1 MCKYCY
7 SDNSEEI
14 DKALKEL
21 DIPHDTSKP
30 HRPQTNAVAERAVR
44 RVKEGTSVTLDQ
56 SIEKIAN
63 WIISMGPKKFRYHLD
78 LEIINDKTPETWTTK
93 LI

>member
-1 MCKYCY
+1 M
-7 SDNSEEI
+7 SN
-14 DKALKEL
+14 
-21 DIPHDTSKP
+21 P
-30 HRPQTNAVAERAVR
+30 RPQEVLRLLTVPQTSAQVLDY
-44 RVKEGTSVTLDQ
+44 KTSVTLDE